1 MNADLVVVLLLQLQ
15 LAVDLG
21 CEIEHLRK
29 GAALSNQHIIIL
41 PKNLQQI
48 RAPSSVLNPLN
59 FKTNR
64 IRILG
69 SISLR
74 YGSGFGRK
82 KSKCP

>member
-29 GAALSNQHIIIL
+29 GAALSNQLFIIL

-48 RAPSSVLNPLN
+48 RAPSSVPNPLN
-59 FKTNR
+59 FETNR

-69 SISLR
+69 SISLL
-74 YGSGFGRK
+74 YGSSFGRK
-82 KSKCP
+82 KNKCL